1 MAVIGTNLKTLLDWS
16 REVGADGNIS
26 PVIEALSQENE
37 ILDDMLW
44 QEGNLPTGERVIVRT
59 GLPQTY
65 WRKLNMGI
73 PSSKATSVPVD
84 EAAGMLEARSHI
96 DKDLMELNGNSSQF
110 RANETAAFLE
120 SMSQEFAR
128 ALFYANSNVNPEM
141 PMGLAS
147 RFPTLATNA
156 NGPLTRA
163 NVINAGG
170 TGTNNT
176 SIYLIGWGPRS
187 VYGFF
192 PKGSRAGLVR
202 EDLGIQDA
210 FDASNNRFR
219 AYMEH
224 FQWKCGVAVA
234 DWRYVV
240 RIANIDVTQLTKN
253 AASGAD
259 LIDLMTQAL
268 TTIHSLTGVRPVF
281 YANRTVLGVLRRQA
295 VNKVSAGTLRIDEI
309 AGKRVVM
316 FGEAPVRQTDA
327 ILNTEAALV

>member
-1 MAVIGTNLKTLLDWS
+1 MAVIGSNLKTLLDWS

-44 QEGNLPTGERVIVRT
+44 KEGNLPTGERVIVRT
-59 GLPQTY
+59 GLPATY
-65 WRKLNMGI
+65 WRKLNMGV

-84 EAAGMLEARSHI
+84 EGAGMLEARSHV
-96 DKDLMELNGNSSQF
+96 DKALMELNGNSAQF
-110 RANETAAFLE
+110 RANESAAFLE

-128 ALFYANSNVNPEM
+128 ALFYANSAVNPEM
-141 PMGLAS
+141 PLGLAA

-156 NGPLTRA
+156 SGPLTKK

-170 TGTNNT
+170 TGSTNT

-187 VYGFF
+187 AYGFF
-192 PKGSRAGLVR
+192 PKGTKAGLQR

-210 FDASNNRFR
+210 FDANQNRFR

-224 FQWKCGVAVA
+224 FVWNAGFAMA

-240 RIANIDVTQLTKN
+240 RIANIDVNALTKN
-253 AASGAD
+253 AATGAD
-259 LIDLMTQAL
+259 LIDHMTTAL

-281 YANRTVLGVLRRQA
+281 YANRTVLGFLRKQA
-295 VNKVSAGTLRIDEI
+295 TNKVSNSTLRIEDI
-309 AGKRVVM
+309 AGRKVTM
-316 FGEAPVRQTDA
+316 FGEAPVRQVDA
-327 ILNTEAALV
+327 LLNTEAALV